1 MALISPEQNVLE
13 LKLRNK
19 ERKKMKNKFIQT
31 TAGTFVALL
40 MLFGATQIF
49 VSGQEDKNV
58 EFSEK
63 PAPASKSIEGVWQ
76 TTVTVRNC
84 QTGAAMGTFRGLS
97 TFHEGGT
104 MSETAVS
111 SGPGFRSPAHGVWEK
126 ERRGTYSASF
136 IFLRFAPDGTFAG
149 TQKTTVT
156 NVLTGDGNTYDSTAS
171 VQVLDPHNNVL
182 FTGCAT
188 ATAIRFE

>member
-1 MALISPEQNVLE
+1 MLTA
-13 LKLRNK
+13 
-19 ERKKMKNKFIQT
+19 
-31 TAGTFVALL
+31 AGTFMGIVMLL
-40 MLFGATQIF
+40 GATQIF
-49 VSGQEDKNV
+49 VSGQDEKNGDFF
-58 EFSEK
+58 EKSEH
-63 PAPASKSIEGVWQ
+63 SSRGIEGVWQ
-76 TTVTVRNC
+76 TTVTLRNC

-104 MSETAVS
+104 MSETAAS
-111 SGPGFRSPAHGVWEK
+111 SGSGLRSPAHGVWEK

-156 NVLTGDGNTYDSTAS
+156 NVLTGNGNTYDSTAS
-171 VQVLDPHNNVL
+171 VQVIDPNNNVL